1 MAYSNL
7 ASTYL
12 SEIEAYVMANENGAG
27 GGNAAPPAPLPPPP
41 QAR

>member
-12 SEIEAYVMANENGAG
+12 SEIEAYVMANENGAD
-27 GGNAAPPAPLPPPP
+27 AVET
-41 QAR
+41 RY